1 MPGLQFLNLAAHY
14 ELTRSEVAA
23 CALLGLILAG
33 ILAAMTGAITALAGG
48 YLLFSMLLV
57 MLIDYRHLIIPN
69 VLSLPAIPLGLAAA
83 LFTFPIPWADIIS
96 DHLLAAAVAGGV
108 SFAVRH
114 IYRRLRGVEGL
125 GMGDVKLA
133 AAAGAWGRTRF
144 FGNDLPF
151 CNTRRS
157 FRSADAKT
165 GVGDWQYELDDSH
178 SIWEFHRSGDCNH
191 VAFQGFH
198 NLSAVWVLRGWKF
211 FAQRGNFGTAAAT

>member
-57 MLIDYRHLIIPN
+57 ILIDYRHLIIPN

-114 IYRRLRGVEGL
+114 IYRRLRGIEGL

-133 AAAGAWGRTRF
+133 AAAGAW
-144 FGNDLPF
+144 
-151 CNTRRS
+151 
-157 FRSADAKT
+157 
-165 GVGDWQYELDDSH
+165 VGLD
-178 SIWEFHRSGDCNH
+178 FLAMTCLF
-191 VAFQGFH
+191 ATLAA
-198 NLSAVWVLRGWKF
+198 LSAVLIRRLVSEPGSVSL
-211 FAQRGNFGTAAAT
+211 TAAIPFGSFIAPAIVIMWLFRVFTT

>member
-1 MPGLQFLNLAAHY
+1 MPGLQSLNLAAHY
-14 ELTRSEVAA
+14 ELRRSEVAA

-33 ILAAMTGAITALAGG
+33 VLAAMTGAITALAGG

-57 MLIDYRHLIIPN
+57 ILIDYRHLIIPN

-108 SFAVRH
+108 SYAVRY

-133 AAAGAWGRTRF
+133 AAAGAW
-144 FGNDLPF
+144 
-151 CNTRRS
+151 
-157 FRSADAKT
+157 
-165 GVGDWQYELDDSH
+165 VGLD
-178 SIWEFHRSGDCNH
+178 FLAMTCLF
-191 VAFQGFH
+191 ATLAA
-198 NLSAVWVLRGWKF
+198 LSAVLIRRLVSEPGSVSL
-211 FAQRGNFGTAAAT
+211 TAAIPFGSFIAPAIVIMWLFRVFTT

>member
-133 AAAGAWGRTRF
+133 AAAGAW
-144 FGNDLPF
+144 
-151 CNTRRS
+151 
-157 FRSADAKT
+157 
-165 GVGDWQYELDDSH
+165 VGLD
-178 SIWEFHRSGDCNH
+178 FLAMTCLF
-191 VAFQGFH
+191 ATLAA
-198 NLSAVWVLRGWKF
+198 LSAVLMRRLVSETGSMSLTT
-211 FAQRGNFGTAAAT
+211 AIPFGSFIAPAIVIMWLFRVFTT